1 MKKTGLIF
9 LLTILSAGLL
19 AQQNADS
26 NVNKIS
32 AKATVIKDERISM
45 LGTKMAEY
53 NESLANKIQ
62 MVNGYRLMLLNTTDR
77 AQALQVRSQLLQ
89 QYPDQKVY
97 MAFLSPYIKLKL
109 GNFLEKSEAEKFRKQ
124 LLASKIV
131 TGNIYLLPEKVEQK
145 PEKAV
150 QTEE

>member
-1 MKKTGLIF
+1 MKKTGLIL
-9 LLTILSAGLL
+9 LLTILSTGLF

-109 GNFLEKSEAEKFRKQ
+109 GNFLEKPEAEKFRKQ

>member
-1 MKKTGLIF
+1 MKKTGLF
-9 LLTILSAGLL
+9 LLLTTIASGLF
-19 AQQNADS
+19 AQNNSDTIDYS
-26 NVNKIS
+26 VNVKPTI
-32 AKATVIKDERISM
+32 IKDERIDI

-77 AQALQVRSQLLQ
+77 AQALQVRSLLLQ

-97 MAFLSPYIKLKL
+97 MAFLSPYIKLKI

-124 LLASKIV
+124 LLAAKIV

-145 PEKAV
+145 PEKAI